1 MHPPEDVL
9 RSLAVPDAG
18 QATDVIMTTEVDGRA
33 EDDAPDAPC
42 QVLRS
47 PAFEPAG
54 RSPVPAAAYVPE
66 GAR

>member
-1 MHPPEDVL
+1 MHPLEDVL
-9 RSLAVPDAG
+9 RSLAVPDGG
-18 QATDVIMTTEVDGRA
+18 QAIDVIFTTDVDGRA
-33 EDDAPDAPC
+33 EDDEPYAPR

-54 RSPVPAAAYVPE
+54 RGPVPAAAYVPE